1 MSKHGGKLMEFY
13 RFDQNNLGK
22 YQYSNKQAAKTL
34 DIRLGEIC
42 RSLRK
47 AFRMQAVLGIL
58 FAASSLIFYQQM
70 YCAPLYLAIIWAFVW
85 SITTLRTYF
94 AIHNLWRLG
103 VEKEDRKTAF
113 RRIHKQFF
121 IQIFYLLWFIIMVGF
136 YCHLG
141 MGILFTGNI
150 LIIGIV
156 LADTAYGLA
165 YLSCSQKNLRW
176 WEFSDDNEDYWVLGK
191 ED

>member
-1 MSKHGGKLMEFY
+1 MEFY
-13 RFDQNNLGK
+13 TFDQNNLGK

-34 DIRLGEIC
+34 DIRVNEIS

-47 AFRMQAVLGIL
+47 AFRRQTMLGIL
-58 FAASSLIFYQQM
+58 FALMSLAFHQRM

-85 SITTLRTYF
+85 CTTMLRTYF
-94 AIHNLWRLG
+94 AIHNMWRLG
-103 VEKEDRKTAF
+103 VGKEGRQKAF
-113 RRIHKQFF
+113 FRIRELLF
-121 IQIFYLLWFIIMVGF
+121 IQLGFLFWFVVMVGF

-150 LIIGIV
+150 LVIGIA
-156 LADTAYGLA
+156 LTSIAYGLS
-165 YLSCSQKNLRW
+165 YLSCSQKNLHW
-176 WEFSDDNEDYWVLGK
+176 WEFSYDNEDYWVLGK

>member
-1 MSKHGGKLMEFY
+1 MEFY
-13 RFDQNNLGK
+13 KFDQNNLGK

-34 DIRLGEIC
+34 DIRVDEIC

-47 AFRMQAVLGIL
+47 VLRMQIIIGIL
-58 FAASSLIFYQQM
+58 FALASIAFHRQM

-85 SITTLRTYF
+85 CLTMLRTYF
-94 AIHNLWRLG
+94 AIHNMWRLG
-103 VEKEDRKTAF
+103 VRREGRREALF
-113 RRIHKQFF
+113 RIRELLF
-121 IQIFYLLWFIIMVGF
+121 IQLILLLWFIATVGF

-150 LIIGIV
+150 LIIGIA
-156 LADTAYGLA
+156 LTSIAYGLS
-165 YLSCSQKNLRW
+165 YLSCSQKNLHW
-176 WEFSDDNEDYWVLGK
+176 WEFSYDNESYWVLGK